1 MRVLDVGCGV
11 GGPAREI
18 ARFTDANVVG
28 LNNNAFQVE
37 KARKYTVKAGLEKQ
51 VTFVKGDFMALA
63 EQFGENSFDAVYG
76 EFLSLCLALVGRSTR
91 RDLLK
96 SKVRQGAD

>member
-18 ARFTDANVVG
+18 ARFTDAEVIGV
-28 LNNNAFQVE
+28 NNNAFQVG
-37 KARKYTVKAGLEKQ
+37 KANNYTKRAGLEKQ
-51 VTFVKGDFMALA
+51 VGFVKGDFMHLV

-76 EFLSLCLALVGRSTR
+76 EFPPLF
-91 RDLLK
+91 
-96 SKVRQGAD
+96 